1 MSSLQERRDTIASKL
16 LQVPTKAIVK
26 RYQAQTSCD
35 KARAASV
42 LKEYKRLLT
51 LKALHADTAERR
63 ASLQARGPK
72 ARGHAQ
78 ERSEHG
84 WLRDGPFHARGEL
97 PGEVWVWVGFK
108 QRTTSTILADQ

>member
-51 LKALHADTAERR
+51 LKALPTRR
-63 ASLQARGPK
+63 WRRRRRCA
-72 ARGHAQ
+72 
-78 ERSEHG
+78 
-84 WLRDGPFHARGEL
+84 
-97 PGEVWVWVGFK
+97 
-108 QRTTSTILADQ
+108 TSGAAT